1 MKEFLKSR
9 ISFHCEKWSSCSL
22 WPNMFLNISAI
33 DYFPQR
39 YCAISVSDN
48 HWCEHTREHILRF
61 KAAQDIWTTLIPQ
74 VVFKILK
81 MLHQNEC
88 GYLLSQKESCIT
100 NSGTYKLNFLFHYL
114 STVRFSVKVKH
125 LWRRARFKACL
136 IHFVWQILPFSRHY
150 GSPSKGLTRKKRE
163 RLKGGQY
170 QIYLLWIHVCE
181 GEDNYCTTVLSSRIA
196 HTKCNS
202 TSSHTLLES
211 VQFAYLHSG
220 IIVLISSL

>member
-81 MLHQNEC
+81 MLHQNER

-100 NSGTYKLNFLFHYL
+100 NSETYKLNCLFHYL

-150 GSPSKGLTRKKRE
+150 GSPSKGLTRKKGRGWKVDNIKFTCCGYMSV
-163 RLKGGQY
+163 KGKIIIALPYFPPGLHIQ
-170 QIYLLWIHVCE
+170 
-181 GEDNYCTTVLSSRIA
+181 NAIA
-196 HTKCNS
+196 HHHIHCWRAC
-202 TSSHTLLES
+202 TLLIYTVALS
-211 VQFAYLHSG
+211 C
-220 IIVLISSL
+220 